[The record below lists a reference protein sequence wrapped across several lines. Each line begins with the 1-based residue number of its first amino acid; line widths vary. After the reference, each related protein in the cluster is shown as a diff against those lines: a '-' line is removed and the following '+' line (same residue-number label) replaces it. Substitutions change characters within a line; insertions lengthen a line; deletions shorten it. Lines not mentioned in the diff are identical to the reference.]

1 MVFRKDDC
9 RVRRG
14 RVARNFSALRQFA
27 LSLLRQDTQYPKR
40 SLYSQRQTADHN
52 VCYRAYLLGLQPR
65 GKCDDHEK
73 SIRLR
78 SRLYISCYD
87 KNSGALFM
95 DLNNVKREAGETAIA
110 VIPAQPPLL

>member
-65 GKCDDHEK
+65 G
-73 SIRLR
+73 
-78 SRLYISCYD
+78 
-87 KNSGALFM
+87 
-95 DLNNVKREAGETAIA
+95 
-110 VIPAQPPLL
+110 